1 MLYVDVKEY
10 AQLFPDK
17 FKEVMKTGG
26 WENFLSYR
34 ARNKN
39 KFAEVKLFR
48 SYGSDRQWR
57 HLGMAFGYD
66 TDKSFFSDRRIVTE
80 GAPLGLL
87 KQVIE
92 GEHTRYKTQTKPLDE
107 DFGLQLYINGTM
119 IRERDYELDYVNGTV
134 LFKRELVKDGDIVT
148 ADFKLGSDAPEP
160 PSYLIFFTFNSVHL
174 KQLIGSDAPIQL
186 ADGDGVTKVYPLP
199 SAPVRFGTL
208 NVYTD
213 GNLMIEN
220 EDYTCDY
227 TTGII
232 TFIEAPSLGKEITV
246 KYEHLISGMSKVR
259 IDDGDGTN
267 KEFYTPNAPVGTT
280 GFKVYVNGQLQ
291 RESDYTIE
299 YTEGKITFVNA
310 PTLGAEVT
318 VEYLDLTGGYPAGET
333 VVENDIKINK
343 NFDVEKPQEVMN
355 AVYSSLDYIVPSL
368 PTVLDFTSNSKF
380 GGSWQRDSYIY
391 LWGNINKDRATLL
404 TRPDPTGDAE
414 AALFSPL
421 FFGRLR
427 GLSVQP
433 RKNMVLASGCSSQR
447 EIVYKKDINIGGM
460 PVDYGVDTSNGNRGV
475 ILAQGLGG
483 AYYQPLYLKFF
494 TYSKYADNGDGKFN
508 PSRYSK
514 KHHFSFLK
522 LTHPYDGDVG
532 WMDDTLAI
540 HPKNI
545 YNDNEVEIEKKIEG
559 ELLGHG
565 NERQLVYHLRHEPFE
580 QKFKVFV
587 GCEEVPE
594 TDYEYE
600 EDTKAIVFKQT
611 LPIGEEITATYE
623 ISHKYRYNL
632 PTAAISAWTLEQFSP
647 YWPIGIGVL
656 VDGQNPKKTEDE
668 S

>member
-1 MLYVDVKEY
+1 MKVIDIKSY
-10 AQLFPDK
+10 AQLFPEN
-17 FKEVMKTGG
+17 FTEVMKSGN
-26 WENFLSYR
+26 WENFLTYR

-39 KFAEVKLFR
+39 TFADVRLYR
-48 SYGSDRQWR
+48 SFGSDRQWR

-66 TDKSFFSDRRIVTE
+66 TDKSIFSDRRIITE

-92 GEHTRYKTQTKPLDE
+92 GDHTRYKTQIKPLDVE
-107 DFGLQLYINGTM
+107 FGLQVFANGIM
-119 IRERDYELDYVNGTV
+119 LRDKDYEVDYPNGTV
-134 LFKRELVKDGDIVT
+134 TFIKPIIKDGDIVT
-148 ADFKLGSDAPEP
+148 ANYKLSADAAEP
-160 PSYLIFFTFNSVHL
+160 PTYLVFFTFNAVHL
-174 KQLIGSDAPIQL
+174 NQLIGEDAPIQL

-208 NVYTD
+208 NVYID
-213 GNLMIEN
+213 GNLMVEN

-232 TFIEAPSLGKEITV
+232 TFIEAPGLGKEITV
-246 KYEHLISGMSKVR
+246 RYEHLISGTSKVR
-259 IDDGDGTN
+259 VDDGDGVT
-267 KEFYTPNAPVGTT
+267 KEFYTPNAPVGTV
-280 GFKVYVNGQLQ
+280 GFKVYINGQLQ
-291 RESDYTIE
+291 RESDYTINYE
-299 YTEGKITFVNA
+299 EGKVTLNEA
-310 PTLGAEVT
+310 PSLGAEVT
-318 VEYLDLTGGYPAGET
+318 LEYLDLTGGYPAGET
-333 VVENDIKINK
+333 VVQNDIKVIK
-343 NFDVEKPQEVMN
+343 SFDPKEPKSLMD

-368 PTVLDFTSNSKF
+368 PTVLDFTSDKEF
-380 GGSWQRDSYIY
+380 GKAWQRDSYIY
-391 LWGNINKDRATLL
+391 LWGNINKDRATFL
-404 TRPDPTGDAE
+404 TRPDPTANTE
-414 AALFSPL
+414 TALFAPL
-421 FFGRLR
+421 YFGRIR
-427 GLSVQP
+427 GLSMQP
-433 RKNMVLASGCSSQR
+433 RNNMVIASGCTDQR
-447 EIVYKKDINIGGM
+447 EIKYKSGLTIGGM
-460 PVDYGVDTSNGNRGV
+460 PVDYGVNTSNGNRGV
-475 ILAQGLGG
+475 MLAQGLGG

-565 NERQLVYHLRHEPFE
+565 NDRQRVYHLRHEPFE
-580 QKFKVFV
+580 HKFKVFEQ
-587 GCEEVPE
+587 CEEIPE
-594 TDYEYE
+594 SDYEYE
-600 EDTKAIVFKQT
+600 EDTKAIVFKRA
-611 LPIGEEITATYE
+611 LKEGAEITATYE

-656 VDGQNPKKTEDE
+656 VDGQNPKKEE
-668 S
+668 E